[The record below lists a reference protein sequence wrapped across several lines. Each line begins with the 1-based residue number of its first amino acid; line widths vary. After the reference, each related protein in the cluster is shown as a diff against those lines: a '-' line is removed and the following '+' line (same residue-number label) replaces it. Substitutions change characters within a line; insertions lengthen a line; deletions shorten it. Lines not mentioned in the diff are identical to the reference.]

1 MTPSELVEAV
11 EEAGG
16 TLELHGE
23 KVRYQMPPAATHLL
37 EELRG
42 QREEVKALLLERRIS
57 AALPPGVRLVCWQ
70 PKQPPIVLTR
80 SSVVNDPAKFVEAT
94 LPQLRYTLDARR
106 NCPYCRRVRG
116 DQSGPGI
123 SLSLDEAREHNRHSF
138 LAGNWSI
145 RDLLERLEQV
155 GLKLEVDNL

>member
-1 MTPSELVEAV
+1 VTPSELIEAV

-23 KVRYQMPPAATHLL
+23 RVRYQMPTAATHLL

-57 AALPPGVRLVCWQ
+57 AALPPGVRLVSWH
-70 PKQPPIVLTR
+70 PKEPPIVLTQ
-80 SSVVNDPAKFVEAT
+80 SSVVNDPVKFIEGT
-94 LPQLRYTLDARR
+94 LRQLRYALDARR
-106 NCPYCRRVRG
+106 NCAYCRRLRG
-116 DQSGPGI
+116 EPGPRI
-123 SLSLDEAREHNRHSF
+123 SPSLDEVREHNRHSF

-145 RDLLERLEQV
+145 RDLVERLEQV
-155 GLKLEVDNL
+155 GLLLEVERQ